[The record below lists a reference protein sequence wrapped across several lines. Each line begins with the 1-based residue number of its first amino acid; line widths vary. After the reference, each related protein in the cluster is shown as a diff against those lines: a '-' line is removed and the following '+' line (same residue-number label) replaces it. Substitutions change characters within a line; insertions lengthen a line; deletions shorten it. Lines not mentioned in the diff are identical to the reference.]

1 LVEER
6 MRILVDRYA
15 ELQELS
21 EDRKR
26 RLENNRRLCQFWWDV
41 AELEQNLKE
50 SEQVRKCSSQMFLQ
64 LNRFSPT
71 FRDSPTSVLSKV
83 QYVVHYGHHFKCN

>member
-50 SEQVRKCSSQMFLQ
+50 SEQCDLHGA
-64 LNRFSPT
+64 T
-71 FRDSPTSVLSKV
+71 
-83 QYVVHYGHHFKCN
+83 